1 MDILVYVIL
10 LLALVVTIVGATL
23 ASRSRFVQLRRIGA
37 YNAMPL
43 TVGEAVESEKTVHV
57 SFGSSAIRD
66 TSTIAAIAT
75 ADILYYL
82 AERAALADKGVLVTL
97 SDPVTLALG
106 QDVLRRAYK
115 ARDALRKY
123 RTTMVRWYPQGPL
136 SLAFAAGVGAAIL
149 DEDVSTNILSG
160 RYGPELMLLTENAIR
175 YERFVIAQSD
185 QLDGQAVAFAVSD
198 SPLIGEELYTAGAY
212 LGRRPFQLG
221 GVFAQDV
228 FRVAIIALILG
239 LFVLT
244 LLGVNPK

>member
-10 LLALVVTIVGATL
+10 LLALALTVLGAVL
-23 ASRSRFVQLRRIGA
+23 ASRSSFLQLRRISA

-43 TVGEAVESEKTVHV
+43 TVGEAVESEKAVHV

-66 TSTIAAIAT
+66 TSTISAIAT

-82 AERAALADKGVLVTL
+82 SERAALADKSILVTM

-115 ARDALRKY
+115 ARDVLRKY
-123 RTTMVRWYPQGPL
+123 RTTMSRWYPQGPL

-149 DEDVSTNILSG
+149 DEDVSTNILTG
-160 RYGPELMLLTENAIR
+160 RYGPELMLMTENALR
-175 YERFVIAQSD
+175 YDRYVIAQSE
-185 QLDGQAVAFAVSD
+185 QIDGQAVAYAVSD
-198 SPLIGEELYTAGAY
+198 SPLIGEELYAAGAY
-212 LGRRPFQLG
+212 LSRRPIQIG
-221 GVFAQDV
+221 GVFAQDA
-228 FRVAIIALILG
+228 FRIAVVALILG

-244 LLGVNPK
+244 LLGVAPK

>member
-149 DEDVSTNILSG
+149 DEDVSTNILTG

-175 YERFVIAQSD
+175 YEKYVIAQSD
-185 QLDGQAVAFAVSD
+185 QLDGQAVSHPRSNF
-198 SPLIGEELYTAGAY
+198 PLIGEELYTAGAY
-212 LGRRPFQLG
+212 PGGRPLQLG
-221 GVFAQDV
+221 GGFSPGVFPV
-228 FRVAIIALILG
+228 S
-239 LFVLT
+239 VLS
-244 LLGVNPK
+244 